1 MLDGSWVYVAAVPIG
16 LAIVALGTAR
26 NRTVVALVALAHL
39 AVLANVA
46 LFPIPLDPGLL
57 ADGRP
62 AAASIAGGGLNP
74 VPFATIWPVVAGH
87 APPIATRIAILN
99 LFVLTPAGIYLPL
112 LFGILRGPR
121 GLIAL
126 TIVGGV
132 SIEAAQ
138 LAISAMLGF
147 AYRAIDIDDV
157 ILNAIGIAIGWL
169 VLGAALARRVPP
181 APGTG
186 RRGSARRA
194 PGRRI

>member
-1 MLDGSWVYVAAVPIG
+1 
-16 LAIVALGTAR
+16 
-26 NRTVVALVALAHL
+26 
-39 AVLANVA
+39 
-46 LFPIPLDPGLL
+46 
-57 ADGRP
+57 
-62 AAASIAGGGLNP
+62 
-74 VPFATIWPVVAGH
+74 
-87 APPIATRIAILN
+87 
-99 LFVLTPAGIYLPL
+99 
-112 LFGILRGPR
+112 
-121 GLIAL
+121 L

-169 VLGAALARRVPP
+169 VLGAALARRGPP

-194 PGRRI
+194 SGRQAATTNR